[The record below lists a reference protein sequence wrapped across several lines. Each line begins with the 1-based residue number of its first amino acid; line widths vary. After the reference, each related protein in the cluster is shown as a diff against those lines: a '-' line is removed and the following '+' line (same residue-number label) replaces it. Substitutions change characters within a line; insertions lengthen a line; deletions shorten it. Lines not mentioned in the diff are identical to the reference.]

1 MEKILEYL
9 FDFRIVIG
17 ACIGAAIMV
26 PIVLNS
32 PQWFSSKV
40 AALQKAGAEA
50 LKAAEE
56 NSAMQ
61 KALKYAKEQGLL
73 KD

>member
-1 MEKILEYL
+1 MEKILEYWI
-9 FDFRIVIG
+9 DFRIVIG
-17 ACIGAAIMV
+17 AVIGAGIMV
-26 PIVLNS
+26 PVVLNS
-32 PQWFSSKV
+32 PKWFSSKV
-40 AALQKAGAEA
+40 AAMQQAGADA

-73 KD
+73 KE